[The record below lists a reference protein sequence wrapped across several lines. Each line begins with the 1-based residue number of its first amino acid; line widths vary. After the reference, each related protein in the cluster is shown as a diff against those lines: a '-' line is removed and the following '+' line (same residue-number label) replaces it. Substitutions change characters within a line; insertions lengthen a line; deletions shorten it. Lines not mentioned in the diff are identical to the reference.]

1 MDFKKDILDI
11 YFSIYERKPDNKLLV
26 YWSTAIENNE
36 KTISDFVTF
45 ITNSNEYKL
54 RILSKFKSVWYEI
67 VGTEFNEN
75 EYRNLI
81 NNATSVISVS
91 DIETCVK
98 QSDAYNVKVKSIIT
112 TVFNSKID
120 RNPTEEEIEMFS
132 KKFKTLS
139 DYSISRLELE
149 ITNNSKNIEN
159 IIDEFIA
166 NNKIPENE
174 KDFLNTRFK
183 EVINNETEIL
193 NLIVNNSISTNITLD
208 LEFIEAFE
216 NVFKRN
222 IFIQEYSKYYENRS
236 ICDLNELYNVHQK
249 HYNIMQT
256 TLQKYTHYNL
266 SEYEYVKKYLFKVDT
281 VDFIKNFIKNI
292 VHDERYISKM
302 KANINKLYQ
311 TLYDE
316 ILENTDVD
324 YIFDKL
330 QKNFVN
336 LDDEKID
343 EYLME
348 FKKEADEIVNR
359 IFKLYMEIYE
369 RSPERNELI
378 EKSLYYRRKYVNL
391 SFDQIDKIIEK
402 ELMLCLEF
410 HDIIKNKIRKFKPNI
425 TTSDTYKCLS
435 NVIEKLNDLDLIS
448 LDTFIM
454 ES

>member
-1 MDFKKDILDI
+1 
-11 YFSIYERKPDNKLLV
+11 
-26 YWSTAIENNE
+26 
-36 KTISDFVTF
+36 
-45 ITNSNEYKL
+45 
-54 RILSKFKSVWYEI
+54 
-67 VGTEFNEN
+67 
-75 EYRNLI
+75 
-81 NNATSVISVS
+81 
-91 DIETCVK
+91 
-98 QSDAYNVKVKSIIT
+98 
-112 TVFNSKID
+112 
-120 RNPTEEEIEMFS
+120 
-132 KKFKTLS
+132 
-139 DYSISRLELE
+139 
-149 ITNNSKNIEN
+149 
-159 IIDEFIA
+159 
-166 NNKIPENE
+166 
-174 KDFLNTRFK
+174 
-183 EVINNETEIL
+183 
-193 NLIVNNSISTNITLD
+193 
-208 LEFIEAFE
+208 
-216 NVFKRN
+216 
-222 IFIQEYSKYYENRS
+222 
-236 ICDLNELYNVHQK
+236 
-249 HYNIMQT
+249 
-256 TLQKYTHYNL
+256 L